1 VSRPVVVLLGMLTK
15 IPVAGP
21 AWLVVHYMEAFRR
34 LGYDPWY
41 VEAHART
48 PSMFMREPGDDGSSK
63 AAAFVSRV
71 LGRFGFG
78 DRWAFHALHDGG
90 RVYGLSEARLRR
102 LYRSAEFIFNLHGG
116 TVPAPEHSGDG
127 RLVYLETDPV
137 ELQIE
142 LHEERPEAWA
152 FVEPH
157 DAFFTWGLNYGAA
170 DCRVPLPRTIDFL
183 PSPPP
188 VLIDQWAN
196 HCRPPVG
203 PFTTVGNWQ
212 QGWREVTFEGMT
224 YHWSKHFEFM
234 KVLDLP
240 ARTSVPIE
248 LALSSYREEDREL
261 LVGHGWRVRPALGL
275 SSDLDAYRTYIQL
288 SRGEFSVAKDQ
299 NVRLRSGWFS
309 ERSATYLAAG
319 RPVILQD
326 TGFGNYLPTGE
337 GLFAFTDVEG
347 AACALEQVVADYD
360 RHSRAAREIAREY
373 LDAERVVQAML
384 DRLAASARR
393 TELTR
398 S

>member
-1 VSRPVVVLLGMLTK
+1 MTRPPVVLLGMLTK

-21 AWLVVHYMEAFRR
+21 AWLLVHYMEAFRR

-48 PSMFMREPGDDGSSK
+48 PSMFMRTPDDDGSAR

-71 LGRFGFG
+71 LGKFGFG

-102 LYRSAEFIFNLHGG
+102 LYRSAELLVNLHGG
-116 TVPAPEHSGDG
+116 TVPQPEHSQGG
-127 RLVYLETDPV
+127 RLIYLETDPV
-137 ELQIE
+137 ELEVE
-142 LHEERPEAWA
+142 LDEGRAEAWS

-157 DAFFTWGLNYGAA
+157 VAFFTWGLNYGAA
-170 DCRVPLPRTIDFL
+170 DCRVPMPRGIDFV

-188 VLIDQWAN
+188 VLLDQWST
-196 HCRPPVG
+196 HRKPPAG
-203 PFTTVGNWQ
+203 PFTTVGNWAQ
-212 QGWREVTFEGMT
+212 HWRDVTIDGVT
-224 YHWSKHFEFM
+224 YRWSKHHEFM

-240 ARTSVPIE
+240 ERTAVPLE
-248 LALSSYREEDREL
+248 LALASYSEDDRQL
-261 LVGHGWRVRPALGL
+261 LERHGWRVRPGL
-275 SSDLDAYRTYIQL
+275 AFSTDLDAYRTYIQL

-326 TGFGNYLPTGE
+326 TGFGSYLPTGE
-337 GLFAFTDVEG
+337 GLLAFSDVDG
-347 AACALEQVVADYD
+347 AAAAIERVAGDYQ
-360 RHSRAAREIAREY
+360 RHSRAAVEIAREY
-373 LDAERVVQAML
+373 LDAERVVGAIL
-384 DRLAASARR
+384 DRLSTCRR
-393 TELTR
+393 AEQAV
-398 S
+398 SP

>member
-1 VSRPVVVLLGMLTK
+1 MNRGTVVILGMLTK

-21 AWLVVHYMEAFRR
+21 AWLVVHYMEALRR

-48 PSMFMREPGDDGSSK
+48 PSMFMRREGDDASAN
-63 AAAFVSRV
+63 AAAFVDRV
-71 LGRFGFG
+71 LRRFGFG
-78 DRWAFHALHDGG
+78 DRWAFHALHDGR

-102 LYRSAEFIFNLHGG
+102 LYRSAEVIFNLHGG
-116 TVPAPEHSGDG
+116 TVPLPEHAETG
-127 RLVYLETDPV
+127 RLVYVETDPV

-142 LHEERPEAWA
+142 LNDRRPEALS

-157 DAFFTWGLNYGAA
+157 VAFFTWGLNYGGP
-170 DCRVPLPRTIDFL
+170 DCRVPLPEAIDFM

-188 VLIDQWAN
+188 VLLDEWSA
-196 HCRPPVG
+196 HRKPAAG
-203 PFTTVGNWQ
+203 PFTTIGNWEQ
-212 QGWREVTFEGMT
+212 RWREVVLDGET
-224 YHWSKHFEFM
+224 YRWSKHFEFL

-240 ARTSVPIE
+240 MRVSPPLE
-248 LALSSYREEDREL
+248 LALSSYTERDRKL
-261 LVGHGWRVRPALGL
+261 LESNRWRVRPALDF

-326 TGFGNYLPTGE
+326 TGFGRFLPTGE
-337 GLFAFTDVEG
+337 GLLPFRSVDE
-347 AACALEQVVADYD
+347 AAAALESVASDYA
-360 RHSRAAREIAREY
+360 RHSRAAEEIAREY
-373 LDAERVVQAML
+373 LDAEKVVGRML
-384 DRLAASARR
+384 EALGDGHLRSAVNG
-393 TELTR
+393 